1 MRGGFPL
8 FRKLHFCC
16 EICGPE
22 QWRKHDVLQDMI
34 DVHGEPP
41 STPAKVWKEHDRY
54 VSNYDR
60 IREQFVRHSSLLH
73 ELAGL
78 GVPDEEDEKDKR
90 RRAED
95 RSAAKAYDFFLREKS
110 NSCNTLYTDQFLQLF
125 EPADTLLTAAEV
137 QNLPDLLQGMLRE
150 RISVDKILNLLL
162 LTEGFTLGGP

>member
-8 FRKLHFCC
+8 FRTLHFCC
-16 EICGPE
+16 EVCGPE
-22 QWRKHDVLQDMI
+22 QWGKYDVLQDMI
-34 DVHGEPP
+34 DVHGDPP

-54 VSNYDR
+54 VSNDDR

-78 GVPDEEDEKDKR
+78 GVPDEEDEEDKR

-110 NSCNTLYTDQFLQLF
+110 NSCNTLYTDQFCNYLSPQ
-125 EPADTLLTAAEV
+125 TH
-137 QNLPDLLQGMLRE
+137 
-150 RISVDKILNLLL
+150 S
-162 LTEGFTLGGP
+162 